1 MPAERDPACEPQTR
15 ASRLALLLYYAAYF
29 ASWLLLPALLG
40 EEPAHDNL
48 EQLDWARHPAL
59 GYSKHP
65 PLPTWVL
72 WLFEQIFPTG
82 VNLTYAL
89 GGLTVAAMLGCA
101 WYVTRCL
108 LGGRLAW
115 RATLLCTVVTWYTL
129 RMNFYN
135 HNSVLL
141 ATTAASFAA
150 LVHALRRD
158 RARDWMLLGLC
169 WGAGMLSKYEMVV
182 GIACNLLGLALVEP
196 RWSRRLRAL
205 ALAGA
210 TSLSIFAP
218 HAWWLVVSDFPP
230 VHYAARFVG
239 AALGPRDRL
248 ERLLSFNGGQ
258 LLRIAP
264 LLVVIG
270 SLSWCARRTTI
281 RVAPGAPP
289 PSPPSAPLAR
299 RLLMV
304 HALGPLVIFCALGVL
319 AGVDL
324 EMAWG
329 TAYLWM
335 IPLWVVS
342 LRRYAPAVALADG
355 TWLSAVATAQG
366 VLVVGSVISNWK

>member
-1 MPAERDPACEPQTR
+1 MPAERDAPCEPRTR

-29 ASWLLLPALLG
+29 ASWLLLPALIG

-48 EQLDWARHPAL
+48 EQLDWAQHPAF
-59 GYSKHP
+59 GYAKHP

-72 WLFEQIFPTG
+72 WLFEQIFPAG

-89 GGLTVAAMLGCA
+89 GGLTAAAMLGCA

-115 RATLLCTVVTWYTL
+115 RATLLCTVVTYYTL

-135 HNSVLL
+135 HNSALL

-158 RARDWMLLGLC
+158 RARDWVLLGLC

-182 GIACNLLGLALVEP
+182 SIACNLVGLALAER
-196 RWSRRLRAL
+196 RWYRRLRAL

-210 TSLSIFAP
+210 TSLLIFAP
-218 HAWWLVVSDFPP
+218 HAWWLVVNDFPP

-239 AALGPRDRL
+239 AALAPRDRL
-248 ERLLSFNGGQ
+248 ERLLAFNADQ
-258 LLRIAP
+258 VLRIAP
-264 LLVVIG
+264 LLVLIG
-270 SLSWCARRTTI
+270 SLSWWARRTAV
-281 RVAPGAPP
+281 RVAPSLPP
-289 PSPPSAPLAR
+289 PTPLAAQ
-299 RLLMV
+299 LLMV
-304 HALGPLVIFCALGVL
+304 HALGPLIVFSGLGLL

-329 TAYLWM
+329 TAYLWT
-335 IPLWVVS
+335 IPLWIVS
-342 LRRYAPAVALADG
+342 LRRYSPIVALADR

-366 VLVVGSVISNWK
+366 VLVVGSVIGNWK